1 MKFPFIKIF
10 RSQPG
15 NIPEHVKT
23 GLSRYF
29 PDAINI
35 DWEHKKNIFEA
46 VFYLNDVEHIARF
59 SKKGELIEFKK
70 NLWINEL
77 PKTITD
83 KCKKEGEIMNIIA
96 INRGKNQFFEVI
108 IRDLRLKRKLLLF
121 DQSASLISSHKL

>member
-1 MKFPFIKIF
+1 MQFPFLKIF

-15 NIPEHVKT
+15 NIPEQVKT
-23 GLSRYF
+23 GLSMHF

-35 DWEHKKNIFEA
+35 DWEHKKNIYEA
-46 VFYLNDVEHIARF
+46 VFYLNDVEHIAHF
-59 SKKGELIEFKK
+59 SKEGNLIEYKK
-70 NLWINEL
+70 NLWIEEL
-77 PKTITD
+77 PQIITD